1 MYAKCEVLFVFHFF
15 LTTITQVLVFVV
27 WVHSSHFLLVTG
39 FSPRTHLFFF
49 LRLNIM
55 KQMICF
61 LSYHCQSVML
71 LSFSEAAAG
80 KEVPSFLGTNEYCL
94 QRDRKT
100 CFCLWDTKLCL
111 LCLIE
116 YLVINKFVKGNNI
129 LSTLQYYFFYIKLKR
144 ASGYNSIMLR
154 NNCLYWNIH
163 ILTQVFD

>member
-1 MYAKCEVLFVFHFF
+1 
-15 LTTITQVLVFVV
+15 
-27 WVHSSHFLLVTG
+27 
-39 FSPRTHLFFF
+39 
-49 LRLNIM
+49 M

-111 LCLIE
+111 LCLTE

-144 ASGYNSIMLR
+144 ASGYDSIILR
-154 NNCLYWNIH
+154 NNCLY
-163 ILTQVFD
+163 